1 MKFAM
6 LGAGGLGGY
15 FGARL
20 AQAGHDVAFIA
31 RGAHLAAMRAGGLR
45 IVSENGD
52 AHIAPVVATDDP
64 KTLGPVDCVI
74 VAVKLWDLEAAAASA
89 KPLIGARTAV
99 VSFQNGIEKDDVLA
113 RIVGAEHVVGGVGYI
128 AAKIAE
134 PGVIEQTGRVARAVI
149 GELDG
154 TETER
159 VTAIV
164 QALTAAGIDTQASN
178 AIKKATWEKFVFIVG
193 LSGLTSLVRAPI
205 GPIRENAEA
214 RSLLAD
220 AMHEVVNLGIAIGDR
235 PGSRAR
241 RCAGAFLRHDPG
253 TNARFDGGRSGTGT
267 AARVAVAERRGRKTR
282 AAIRRRHTGQR
293 RHHAGARDLRKRC
306 RSGTRSV
313 VIGPNEIPARQVNR
327 AEQPLVRHHY
337 TARPSLRVERK
348 GVYRLVRRR
357 SEIAGRHAQCR
368 RPG

>member
-1 MKFAM
+1 
-6 LGAGGLGGY
+6 
-15 FGARL
+15 
-20 AQAGHDVAFIA
+20 
-31 RGAHLAAMRAGGLR
+31 MRAGGLR

-99 VSFQNGIEKDDVLA
+99 VSFQNGIEKDDLLA

-134 PGVIEQTGRVARAVI
+134 PAVIEQTGRVARAVI

-159 VTAIV
+159 VSAIV

-220 AMHEVVNLGIAIGDR
+220 AMHEVVSLGIASGIDLD
-235 PGSRAR
+235 PGLADAQVRFCDTIPAQTRASMAVDLERGR
-241 RCAGAFLRHDPG
+241 RLELPWLSGAVARLGPQFDVDTPVNDIITRALAIYANGAGAAPG
-253 TNARFDGGRSGTGT
+253 
-267 AARVAVAERRGRKTR
+267 
-282 AAIRRRHTGQR
+282 
-293 RHHAGARDLRKRC
+293 
-306 RSGTRSV
+306 
-313 VIGPNEIPARQVNR
+313 
-327 AEQPLVRHHY
+327 
-337 TARPSLRVERK
+337 PS
-348 GVYRLVRRR
+348 
-357 SEIAGRHAQCR
+357 
-368 RPG
+368 

>member
-74 VAVKLWDLEAAAASA
+74 VAVKLWDLEAAATSA
-89 KPLIGARTAV
+89 KPLIGAHTAV

-178 AIKKATWEKFVFIVG
+178 TIKKATWEKFVFIVG
-193 LSGLTSLVRAPI
+193 LSGLTSLIRAPI

-220 AMHEVVNLGIAIGDR
+220 AMHEVVNLGIASGID
-235 PGSRAR
+235 
-241 RCAGAFLRHDPG
+241 LDPG
-253 TNARFDGGRSGTGT
+253 LADAQVRFCDTIPAQTRASMAVDLERGRRLELPWLSG
-267 AARVAVAERRGRKTR
+267 AVARLGPQFDVDTPVNDVITR
-282 AAIRRRHTGQR
+282 ALAIY
-293 RHHAGARDLRKRC
+293 ASGAAAAP
-306 RSGTRSV
+306 
-313 VIGPNEIPARQVNR
+313 GP
-327 AEQPLVRHHY
+327 
-337 TARPSLRVERK
+337 S
-348 GVYRLVRRR
+348 
-357 SEIAGRHAQCR
+357 
-368 RPG
+368 

>member
-1 MKFAM
+1 
-6 LGAGGLGGY
+6 
-15 FGARL
+15 
-20 AQAGHDVAFIA
+20 
-31 RGAHLAAMRAGGLR
+31 MRAGGLR

-159 VTAIV
+159 VSAIV
-164 QALTAAGIDTQASN
+164 QALTAAGIGTQASN

-220 AMHEVVNLGIAIGDR
+220 AMHEVVSLGIASGIDLD
-235 PGSRAR
+235 PGLADAQVRFCDTVPAQTRASMAVDLERGR
-241 RCAGAFLRHDPG
+241 RLELPWLSGAVARLGPQFDVDTPVNDIITRALAIYANGAGAAPG
-253 TNARFDGGRSGTGT
+253 
-267 AARVAVAERRGRKTR
+267 
-282 AAIRRRHTGQR
+282 
-293 RHHAGARDLRKRC
+293 
-306 RSGTRSV
+306 
-313 VIGPNEIPARQVNR
+313 
-327 AEQPLVRHHY
+327 
-337 TARPSLRVERK
+337 PS
-348 GVYRLVRRR
+348 
-357 SEIAGRHAQCR
+357 
-368 RPG
+368 

>member
-1 MKFAM
+1 
-6 LGAGGLGGY
+6 
-15 FGARL
+15 
-20 AQAGHDVAFIA
+20 
-31 RGAHLAAMRAGGLR
+31 MRAGGLR

-52 AHIAPVVATDDP
+52 AHIAPVVATDEP

-99 VSFQNGIEKDDVLA
+99 VSFQNGIEKDDLLA

-128 AAKIAE
+128 AAKIAA

-159 VTAIV
+159 VSAIV
-164 QALTAAGIDTQASN
+164 QALTAAGIGTQASN

-220 AMHEVVNLGIAIGDR
+220 AMHEVVSLGIASGIDLD
-235 PGSRAR
+235 PGLADAQVRFCDTVPAQTRASMAVDLERGR
-241 RCAGAFLRHDPG
+241 RLELPWLSGAVARLGPQFDVDTPVNDVITRALAIYASGAGAAPG
-253 TNARFDGGRSGTGT
+253 
-267 AARVAVAERRGRKTR
+267 
-282 AAIRRRHTGQR
+282 
-293 RHHAGARDLRKRC
+293 
-306 RSGTRSV
+306 
-313 VIGPNEIPARQVNR
+313 
-327 AEQPLVRHHY
+327 
-337 TARPSLRVERK
+337 PS
-348 GVYRLVRRR
+348 
-357 SEIAGRHAQCR
+357 
-368 RPG
+368 

>member
-1 MKFAM
+1 
-6 LGAGGLGGY
+6 
-15 FGARL
+15 
-20 AQAGHDVAFIA
+20 
-31 RGAHLAAMRAGGLR
+31 MRAGGLR

-99 VSFQNGIEKDDVLA
+99 VSFQNGIEKDDLLA

-159 VTAIV
+159 VSAIV
-164 QALTAAGIDTQASN
+164 QALTAAGIGTQASN

-220 AMHEVVNLGIAIGDR
+220 AMHEVVSLGIASGIDLD
-235 PGSRAR
+235 PGLADAQVRFCDTIPAQTRASMAVDLERGR
-241 RCAGAFLRHDPG
+241 RLELPWLSGAVARLGPQFDVDTPVNDIITRALAIYANGAGAAPG
-253 TNARFDGGRSGTGT
+253 
-267 AARVAVAERRGRKTR
+267 
-282 AAIRRRHTGQR
+282 
-293 RHHAGARDLRKRC
+293 
-306 RSGTRSV
+306 
-313 VIGPNEIPARQVNR
+313 
-327 AEQPLVRHHY
+327 
-337 TARPSLRVERK
+337 PS
-348 GVYRLVRRR
+348 
-357 SEIAGRHAQCR
+357 
-368 RPG
+368 

>member
-1 MKFAM
+1 
-6 LGAGGLGGY
+6 
-15 FGARL
+15 
-20 AQAGHDVAFIA
+20 
-31 RGAHLAAMRAGGLR
+31 MRAGGLR

-159 VTAIV
+159 VSAIV

-193 LSGLTSLVRAPI
+193 LSGLTSLIRAPI
-205 GPIRENAEA
+205 GPIRENTEA

-220 AMHEVVNLGIAIGDR
+220 AMHEVVSLGIASGID
-235 PGSRAR
+235 
-241 RCAGAFLRHDPG
+241 LDPG
-253 TNARFDGGRSGTGT
+253 LADAQVRFCDTVPAQTRASMAVDLERGRRLELPWLSG
-267 AARVAVAERRGRKTR
+267 AVARLGPQFDVDTPVNDIITR
-282 AAIRRRHTGQR
+282 ALAIYANG
-293 RHHAGARDLRKRC
+293 AGVAP
-306 RSGTRSV
+306 
-313 VIGPNEIPARQVNR
+313 GP
-327 AEQPLVRHHY
+327 
-337 TARPSLRVERK
+337 S
-348 GVYRLVRRR
+348 
-357 SEIAGRHAQCR
+357 
-368 RPG
+368 

>member
-1 MKFAM
+1 
-6 LGAGGLGGY
+6 
-15 FGARL
+15 
-20 AQAGHDVAFIA
+20 
-31 RGAHLAAMRAGGLR
+31 MRAGGLR

-134 PGVIEQTGRVARAVI
+134 PAVIEQTGRVARAVI

-159 VTAIV
+159 VSAIV

-220 AMHEVVNLGIAIGDR
+220 AMHEVVSLGIASGIDLD
-235 PGSRAR
+235 PGLADAQVRFCDTVPAQTRASMAVDLERGR
-241 RCAGAFLRHDPG
+241 RLELPWLSGAVARLGPQFDVDTPVNDIITRALAIYANGAGAAPG
-253 TNARFDGGRSGTGT
+253 
-267 AARVAVAERRGRKTR
+267 
-282 AAIRRRHTGQR
+282 
-293 RHHAGARDLRKRC
+293 
-306 RSGTRSV
+306 
-313 VIGPNEIPARQVNR
+313 
-327 AEQPLVRHHY
+327 
-337 TARPSLRVERK
+337 PS
-348 GVYRLVRRR
+348 
-357 SEIAGRHAQCR
+357 
-368 RPG
+368 

>member
-1 MKFAM
+1 
-6 LGAGGLGGY
+6 
-15 FGARL
+15 
-20 AQAGHDVAFIA
+20 
-31 RGAHLAAMRAGGLR
+31 MRAGGLR

-99 VSFQNGIEKDDVLA
+99 VSFQNGIEKDDLLA

-159 VTAIV
+159 VSAIV

-220 AMHEVVNLGIAIGDR
+220 AMHEVVSLGIASGID
-235 PGSRAR
+235 
-241 RCAGAFLRHDPG
+241 LDPG
-253 TNARFDGGRSGTGT
+253 LADAQVRFCDTVPAQTRASMAVDLERGRRLELPWLSG
-267 AARVAVAERRGRKTR
+267 AVARLGPQFDVDTPVNDIITR
-282 AAIRRRHTGQR
+282 ALAIYANG
-293 RHHAGARDLRKRC
+293 AGVAP
-306 RSGTRSV
+306 
-313 VIGPNEIPARQVNR
+313 GP
-327 AEQPLVRHHY
+327 
-337 TARPSLRVERK
+337 S
-348 GVYRLVRRR
+348 
-357 SEIAGRHAQCR
+357 
-368 RPG
+368 